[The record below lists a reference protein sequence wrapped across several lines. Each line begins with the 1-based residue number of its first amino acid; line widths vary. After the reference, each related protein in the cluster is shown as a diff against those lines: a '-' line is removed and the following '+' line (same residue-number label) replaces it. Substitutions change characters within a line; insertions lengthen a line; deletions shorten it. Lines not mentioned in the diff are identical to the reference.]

1 MAFLKCVSAYGAEGV
16 PGQYLERNLLCDA
29 IADVNGLF
37 NADNLVKSN
46 LNGTCP
52 SVCVGDVFNVFVKNR
67 DNDTFRLTDN
77 KFRPEL
83 VDNWEPTNMRLTCV
97 YVERDEYSDKLNY
110 ALFIPHEK
118 SKIVQPIVVSGDK
131 TGNLPYNNSLFSS
144 VYVVNIGAITGGG
157 DTVSINDVD
166 FDFKNK
172 EKFKYI
178 LCGVTQKVDKSLE
191 VKKSNNDSDL
201 LFCAVVDTDLDSIPP
216 ANSVVTFDISGNI
229 TQADHF
235 LEVLPFKGSPKGVFI
250 EMYVYNEAAAFN
262 EKPVFQLKKT
272 DDDKNVIC
280 DDILIRKYKPITVD
294 TDGHNVVFVMKTAH
308 DTDTIGTVRVFLYT

>member
-16 PGQYLERNLLCDA
+16 PGQYLERNLLCDT

-83 VDNWEPTNMRLTCV
+83 IDNWEPTNMRLTCV

-144 VYVVNIGAITGGG
+144 VYVVNIGARTAGE
-157 DTVSINDVD
+157 DTVTINDVN

-172 EKFKYI
+172 DKFKYI
-178 LCGVTQKVDKSLE
+178 LCSVTQKADKSLE

-201 LFCAVVDTDLDSIPP
+201 LFCAVVDTGLNSIPVE
-216 ANSVVTFDISGNI
+216 NSVVTYDISGNI
-229 TQADHF
+229 SQPDEF
-235 LEVLPFKGSPKGVFI
+235 FVVLPFSISPKGVFI
-250 EMYVYNEAAAFN
+250 EIYVYDETAVLD
-262 EKPVFQLKKT
+262 EKPVFQLVKT
-272 DDDKNVIC
+272 NEGKDVIC
-280 DDILIRKYKPITVD
+280 DNILVRKFKPVTVP
-294 TDGHNVVFVMKTAH
+294 TEGHSVTLVMKTKS
-308 DTDTIGTVRVFLYT
+308 DTNTGATVRVFLYT